1 MSARSI
7 LASNFTRSGEMTICT
22 GMGEATFGALNV
34 RGLRRWERAV
44 TLVGRGPNFA
54 SVVRSASH

>member
-1 MSARSI
+1 
-7 LASNFTRSGEMTICT
+7 MTIRT

-44 TLVGRGPNFA
+44 TLVERGPNFA